1 MAKTKFVNSTQLQKE
16 LFKRTEGYAANVRAI
31 YQNYLLQIINLV
43 KGTELE
49 EGKPFSFSEYGY
61 SDEATAIFR
70 EMYSR
75 LYQEIR
81 NDVQNEWLLSNQHND
96 ELVKSVFGENS
107 INDNHFARFFKR
119 NMEAMDAFFARKTG
133 EDGLSLSQKVWRYTG
148 QFKEE
153 LENCLDLAIG
163 EGTGANKLASKIQT
177 YLQDPDRFYRRFRIK
192 VGEDEN
198 GNTVYGRVWKR
209 RVYDK
214 ETESYKWVDD
224 NPKKY
229 HPGRGVYRSSYRN
242 AQRLARTETNI
253 AYRTA
258 DFERWGQL
266 DFIIGYEIKL
276 SNNHPCHD
284 ICDELAGKYPK
295 TFKWTGWHPNCRC
308 YMIPILAGEDDIE
321 DMLNK
326 ILAGEDEEI
335 SKKGQITEF
344 PDEFV
349 QWVKDNEDRMNE
361 AKTKGTLPYFVKDNY
376 TDIEEILHPLTPEQK
391 HYKGLVAQYG
401 EENVQKL
408 YEAFDSFKA
417 KISTGDLEYQIKK
430 LKFEA
435 NWVEEKN
442 KFPTSPEMVKMLKKE
457 LAIVEAKFQYQ
468 QAVNAAKPILN
479 YKSKSK
485 PLNSILAE
493 LNEAI
498 ANEATANEIQA
509 LTAKATTKI
518 QEIEKARLAKLVK
531 QGADGSTLDLY
542 ATEKEKLEIARLQS
556 EYDKAM
562 DLYGS
567 QWNSEV
573 SACYVRLADYKKEL
587 ALKYVSKQ
595 GKLVKL
601 NGETEELAKKALEEY
616 INAPVNHS
624 ANNAIGGRWQN
635 YSSEAGAMERY
646 SKKTGISVDEL
657 ALINRYTYGSK
668 WCNNYGYGIVDPY
681 FGKVQD
687 YGGLCQKYYPACNA
701 ALEKM
706 PRYNGTVFS
715 GISFDAM
722 KLDKYIQEMKACLS
736 SGQPY
741 VNKAFMSST
750 TNIDRTAIFG
760 DNLMLVIKSKKGVD
774 VKAIF
779 HYASEDEIVFR
790 AGSRFKV
797 LNVYQEETR
806 KYGFGKGWVVEL
818 EEI

>member
-1 MAKTKFVNSTQLQKE
+1 MAKTKYVNSTQLQKE

-75 LYQEIR
+75 MYQEIR

-133 EDGLSLSQKVWRYTG
+133 EEGLSLSQKVWRYTG

-326 ILAGEDEEI
+326 ILAGEDEEV
-335 SKKGQITEF
+335 SQRKQIKEVPRKFT
-344 PDEFV
+344 
-349 QWVKDNEDRMNE
+349 QWVKDNDGRIK
-361 AKTKGTLPYFVKDNY
+361 AATIKGTLPYFIRDNAKH
-376 TDIEEILHPLTPEQK
+376 IPILKYNT
-391 HYKGLVAQYG
+391 YG
-401 EENVQKL
+401 ENWRRLWCYNTGGYVVSHVSRFENSKKNKNEQAKYEKETAMCRVLAQK
-408 YEAFDSFKA
+408 
-417 KISTGDLEYQIKK
+417 GYQIEM
-430 LKFEA
+430 L
-435 NWVEEKN
+435 EEK
-442 KFPTSPEMVKMLKKE
+442 PGISSPDITIDGITADLKRVAGGGNIVKY
-457 LAIVEAKFQYQ
+457 AD
-468 QAVNAAKPILN
+468 
-479 YKSKSK
+479 
-485 PLNSILAE
+485 
-493 LNEAI
+493 
-498 ANEATANEIQA
+498 
-509 LTAKATTKI
+509 KAMK
-518 QEIEKARLAKLVK
+518 K
-531 QGADGSTLDLY
+531 QGAD
-542 ATEKEKLEIARLQS
+542 A
-556 EYDKAM
+556 
-562 DLYGS
+562 
-567 QWNSEV
+567 
-573 SACYVRLADYKKEL
+573 
-587 ALKYVSKQ
+587 
-595 GKLVKL
+595 
-601 NGETEELAKKALEEY
+601 
-616 INAPVNHS
+616 
-624 ANNAIGGRWQN
+624 
-635 YSSEAGAMERY
+635 
-646 SKKTGISVDEL
+646 
-657 ALINRYTYGSK
+657 
-668 WCNNYGYGIVDPY
+668 
-681 FGKVQD
+681 
-687 YGGLCQKYYPACNA
+687 
-701 ALEKM
+701 
-706 PRYNGTVFS
+706 
-715 GISFDAM
+715 
-722 KLDKYIQEMKACLS
+722 
-736 SGQPY
+736 
-741 VNKAFMSST
+741 
-750 TNIDRTAIFG
+750 
-760 DNLMLVIKSKKGVD
+760 
-774 VKAIF
+774 
-779 HYASEDEIVFR
+779 IVFQFDTSTER
-790 AGSRFKV
+790 IYLELLKLKRKGYKV
-797 LNVYQEETR
+797 YYFFTGKEREVY
-806 KYGFGKGWVVEL
+806 EL
-818 EEI
+818 

>member
-1 MAKTKFVNSTQLQKE
+1 MAKTKYVNSTQLQKE

-81 NDVQNEWLLSNQHND
+81 NDVQSEWLLSNQHND

-133 EDGLSLSQKVWRYTG
+133 EEGLSLSQKVWRYTG

-335 SKKGQITEF
+335 NKKGQITEF

-391 HYKGLVAQYG
+391 HYRAGC
-401 EENVQKL
+401 
-408 YEAFDSFKA
+408 
-417 KISTGDLEYQIKK
+417 
-430 LKFEA
+430 
-435 NWVEEKN
+435 
-442 KFPTSPEMVKMLKKE
+442 
-457 LAIVEAKFQYQ
+457 
-468 QAVNAAKPILN
+468 
-479 YKSKSK
+479 
-485 PLNSILAE
+485 SI
-493 LNEAI
+493 
-498 ANEATANEIQA
+498 
-509 LTAKATTKI
+509 
-518 QEIEKARLAKLVK
+518 
-531 QGADGSTLDLY
+531 
-542 ATEKEKLEIARLQS
+542 
-556 EYDKAM
+556 
-562 DLYGS
+562 
-567 QWNSEV
+567 W
-573 SACYVRLADYKKEL
+573 
-587 ALKYVSKQ
+587 
-595 GKLVKL
+595 
-601 NGETEELAKKALEEY
+601 
-616 INAPVNHS
+616 
-624 ANNAIGGRWQN
+624 GR
-635 YSSEAGAMERY
+635 
-646 SKKTGISVDEL
+646 K
-657 ALINRYTYGSK
+657 
-668 WCNNYGYGIVDPY
+668 
-681 FGKVQD
+681 
-687 YGGLCQKYYPACNA
+687 
-701 ALEKM
+701 
-706 PRYNGTVFS
+706 
-715 GISFDAM
+715 
-722 KLDKYIQEMKACLS
+722 
-736 SGQPY
+736 
-741 VNKAFMSST
+741 
-750 TNIDRTAIFG
+750 RT
-760 DNLMLVIKSKKGVD
+760 
-774 VKAIF
+774 KAI
-779 HYASEDEIVFR
+779 
-790 AGSRFKV
+790 
-797 LNVYQEETR
+797 
-806 KYGFGKGWVVEL
+806 
-818 EEI
+818 